1 MSDRGT
7 GVKVELHFTRNLGN
21 FENIK
26 VGIAIED
33 FVRDGESTNTATD
46 RVYAFVE
53 NKIIEKM
60 QEIEEE
66 LKAHKK

>member
-1 MSDRGT
+1 MLDRGT

-33 FVRDGESTNTATD
+33 FVRDGETTNTATD
-46 RVYAFVE
+46 RVYTFVE

-60 QEIEEE
+60 HEIEEE
-66 LKAHKK
+66 LKANKK